1 MSFPLQFGSNLSVLS
16 ARVAFNRLKA
26 LTLVV
31 LGLFAIMT
39 IRGTVAS
46 AQLESGQISGTVMD
60 QTGAAVPG
68 AAVSVKNT
76 ATNAERDTVSSST
89 GGYEV
94 TGLTP
99 ATYQLTVSAGSF
111 KAFTAT
117 VEVTVGG
124 HVTLDAK
131 LSVSAAVTE
140 VQVVG
145 EGGSQVNTQTQEL
158 SQVVDTQQIANLP
171 SLTRNPYDFVA
182 LAGNVS
188 GGDNSTNSGAT
199 AIDATGSGQ
208 NQTDRGVGYAING
221 QRQSGTEVLLDGVE
235 NVSIFGAGIGED
247 IPLDATQEFSVITSN
262 YSAQYG
268 RASGGVINVT
278 TKAGTN
284 TFHGSG
290 WEFNRLS
297 AYTANTYANDAANA
311 DFIQGGGTGDLP
323 EPKGTYTRNQFGYAA
338 GGPIMKNK
346 LFIFE
351 STEWTRV
358 RSAATETEE
367 VFDPSFIALMPAN
380 IQAYYKTY
388 GQTTLK
394 SSGTASTVGDIVA
407 TCTFG
412 SSSTT
417 DCENPTPFPQ
427 VNGTTTIPTTQPVF
441 DTVTFK
447 APFDAGGGTP
457 QNTYDLVGRMDYSPT
472 DKTQMFFRGGR
483 ESSIQLPGS
492 DTYSAYPQYDTG
504 TTYLN
509 QSYLFSLSH
518 TFTPSIFV
526 SAKASYTRFN
536 SNTSFDTALTSTPN
550 LMFVSPTDP
559 NTQGTIQ
566 MPGLQNASEPG
577 EGGVPVGGPQNTIQ
591 FEPDLSWVKGKHS
604 MHFGFLDTYIQF
616 NYAYGAYAQAV
627 EQLGSAFS
635 GSMEDM
641 VNSAGNPGGA
651 PLISFQT
658 RADAQGKLPCPA
670 STNYTDGSFGNTV
683 DAPSCAI
690 QTPLSSASYA
700 RSYRYKDWSAY
711 GEDSYKLTPRL
722 TLDLGV
728 RYEHYGVQHNNNA
741 SLDSNFYFG
750 AGTGVEAQVRSGQV
764 EIADKSPVHGFW
776 ASRWGTVAPRVGFAY
791 DLFGNGHDSLR
802 GGYGISYERNFGN
815 VTYNASF
822 NPPASAVISDSCST
836 ADASCNAVVT
846 NQNLGPLGESIGTQ
860 YLPPVELRHMDQ
872 NIEVEQTQFW
882 SFSVQH
888 QIAEG
893 AIIEIGYVGAKGD
906 HLYDL
911 ANVNQ
916 EGAGQVFLND
926 PNYIN
931 ATCANSGIYNINTFN
946 TLTAE
951 NDPNA
956 STDASECLTRP
967 NAQYTNVNMRGS
979 AAGSFYNG
987 MNARVQFQNIHQTGL
1002 SMTANYTWSH
1012 SLDDLSSTFGDSL
1025 EGGSGYV
1032 GSLGYTSLADP
1043 KLDWGSSD
1051 YDVRQRL
1058 SVAPIWETPWFK
1070 QGPMVTREVL
1080 GGWAVSGIYTARGG
1094 VPFSVFD
1101 YSEDE
1106 TFYTVPRL
1114 EPATNF
1120 YSQSV
1125 AKKPQVLGPNNFNG
1139 LNIPSPKNF
1148 NPLNSVIGISDFGP
1162 FPSDMMHR
1170 NTLRGPGAWNVDAS
1184 LHKTFP
1190 ITERVGM
1197 EFEVDG
1203 IDVLNHHDYFVNTS
1217 TLAFFGPGTLSN
1229 VTEEKGGL
1237 GTTATSGNHDQR
1249 RFGQF
1254 SLRFSF

>member
-1 MSFPLQFGSNLSVLS
+1 MTSFPLQSGSNLSLLS
-16 ARVAFNRLKA
+16 ARGAFKSLKA
-26 LTLVV
+26 LTLVALSFFAV
-31 LGLFAIMT
+31 LAVCGV
-39 IRGTVAS
+39 VAS
-46 AQLESGQISGTVMD
+46 GQVESGQITGTVMD
-60 QTGAAVPG
+60 QSGAVVPG
-68 AAVSVKNT
+68 ASISVQNA
-76 ATNAERDTVSSST
+76 ATNATRTTVSSAT
-89 GGYEV
+89 GAFQIS
-94 TGLTP
+94 GLQP
-99 ATYQLTVSAGSF
+99 ATYQVTVTAGSF
-111 KAFTAT
+111 KAFKAT

-124 HVTLDAK
+124 HETLDAN
-131 LSVSAAVTE
+131 LSVSATVTE

-188 GGDNSTNSGAT
+188 GGDNSTNSGST

-297 AYTANTYANDAANA
+297 DYTANTYANDAANS
-311 DFIQGGGTGDLP
+311 DFLAGGGTGPLP
-323 EPKGTYTRNQFGYAA
+323 EPKGIYTRNQFGYAA

-412 SSSTT
+412 SASTT
-417 DCENPTPFPQ
+417 ACVAPTPFPM

-457 QNTYDLVGRMDYSPT
+457 QNTYDLVGRVDMNPT

-504 TTYLN
+504 TNYLN
-509 QSYLFSLSH
+509 QSYLYSVSH
-518 TFTPSIFV
+518 TFTPSLFI

-627 EQLGSAFS
+627 EQLGSAFA

-641 VNSAGNPGGA
+641 VNSADNPGGA

-658 RADAQGKLPCPA
+658 RANAQGKLPCPVDT
-670 STNYTDGSFGNTV
+670 STTDGNFGNV
-683 DAPSCAI
+683 INNPSCAI
-690 QTPLSSASYA
+690 QTPMTSASYA
-700 RSYRYKDWSAY
+700 RSYRYKDWSGY

-728 RYEHYGVQHNNNA
+728 RYEHYGVQHNNNP

-764 EIADKSPVHGFW
+764 EIADKSSVHGFW
-776 ASRWGTVAPRVGFAY
+776 APRWGTVAPRVGFAY
-791 DLFGNGHDSLR
+791 DIFGNGQDSLR
-802 GGYGISYERNFGN
+802 GGYGISY
-815 VTYNASF
+815 
-822 NPPASAVISDSCST
+822 
-836 ADASCNAVVT
+836 
-846 NQNLGPLGESIGTQ
+846 
-860 YLPPVELRHMDQ
+860 
-872 NIEVEQTQFW
+872 
-882 SFSVQH
+882 
-888 QIAEG
+888 
-893 AIIEIGYVGAKGD
+893 
-906 HLYDL
+906 
-911 ANVNQ
+911 
-916 EGAGQVFLND
+916 
-926 PNYIN
+926 
-931 ATCANSGIYNINTFN
+931 
-946 TLTAE
+946 
-951 NDPNA
+951 
-956 STDASECLTRP
+956 
-967 NAQYTNVNMRGS
+967 
-979 AAGSFYNG
+979 
-987 MNARVQFQNIHQTGL
+987 
-1002 SMTANYTWSH
+1002 
-1012 SLDDLSSTFGDSL
+1012 
-1025 EGGSGYV
+1025 
-1032 GSLGYTSLADP
+1032 
-1043 KLDWGSSD
+1043 
-1051 YDVRQRL
+1051 
-1058 SVAPIWETPWFK
+1058 
-1070 QGPMVTREVL
+1070 
-1080 GGWAVSGIYTARGG
+1080 
-1094 VPFSVFD
+1094 
-1101 YSEDE
+1101 
-1106 TFYTVPRL
+1106 
-1114 EPATNF
+1114 
-1120 YSQSV
+1120 
-1125 AKKPQVLGPNNFNG
+1125 
-1139 LNIPSPKNF
+1139 
-1148 NPLNSVIGISDFGP
+1148 
-1162 FPSDMMHR
+1162 
-1170 NTLRGPGAWNVDAS
+1170 
-1184 LHKTFP
+1184 
-1190 ITERVGM
+1190 
-1197 EFEVDG
+1197 
-1203 IDVLNHHDYFVNTS
+1203 
-1217 TLAFFGPGTLSN
+1217 
-1229 VTEEKGGL
+1229 
-1237 GTTATSGNHDQR
+1237 
-1249 RFGQF
+1249 
-1254 SLRFSF
+1254 